1 MKKTLTWCLTALVL
15 LVSVA
20 ASQAQK
26 AGDTEKAV
34 AELEQQWLQA
44 QKTSNPDLLAPLLAD
59 NLVSTSTEGKVTGK
73 AETLAEIKS
82 EKWTSAEYTDLK
94 VRVYGNTAIAYGGF
108 KGKGTDESGKSLDGA
123 FRWTDT
129 WVKMPNG
136 KWQCVASQATPVKM

>member
-26 AGDTEKAV
+26 AGDTEKVV

-59 NLVSTSTEGKVTGK
+59 NLVSTSTEGKITGK

-94 VRVYGNTAIAYGGF
+94 VRVYGNAAIAYGGF

-136 KWQCVASQATPVKM
+136 KWQCVASQATPVKI